1 MPSLA
6 PSGASRIPVTVL
18 TGSLGAGKT
27 TLLARLLALPA
38 LADTALII
46 NEFGAVALDHRLID
60 SADERLVTL
69 AGGCV
74 CCTVRSDLGVALDR
88 LFQRRVRATAPFFRR
103 VIIETTGLADPA
115 PVLQAIIAEPLSVA
129 RYRLAGLVAVV
140 DGEAGAA
147 TLDTRA
153 EALKQAAIADR
164 LVLSKADLAAPAAL
178 AALEA
183 RLAVL
188 NPAAPRSRAG
198 RDSALDPGW
207 FLAEAPGPPRPRF
220 AAAAASA
227 TPDAPA
233 HGAGIHA
240 VALALDAPLPP
251 ARVEPM
257 LADLARRFGADLL
270 RLKAIVALADDAARP
285 AVLHAVQ
292 HRHHPPER
300 LPAWPDAERRSLL
313 VAILRGVPADAFRA
327 AVAAF
332 APARILSG

>member
-1 MPSLA
+1 MP
-6 PSGASRIPVTVL
+6 PVVPFGPSRIPVTVL

-46 NEFGAVALDHRLID
+46 NEFGAVGLDHRLLD

-129 RYRLAGLVAVV
+129 RYRLAGLVAVI
-140 DGEAGAA
+140 DGIAGAA
-147 TLDTRA
+147 ALDARP
-153 EALKQAAIADR
+153 EAVKQAAIADR
-164 LVLSKADLAAPAAL
+164 LVLSKADLALPAAL
-178 AALEA
+178 DALEA
-183 RLAVL
+183 RLAAL
-188 NPAAPRSRAG
+188 NPAAPRIRAG
-198 RDSALDPGW
+198 RDSALDPAW
-207 FLAEAPGPPRPRF
+207 FLADAPGPPRPRF
-220 AAAAASA
+220 AAAAPAS
-227 TPDAPA
+227 PDAPA
-233 HGAGIHA
+233 HEAAIHA

-251 ARVEPM
+251 ERVEPM

-285 AVLHAVQ
+285 VALHAVQ